1 MEKGIGETFIFKGER
16 YMVCEQTA
24 KNVSHCWDCAFRHV
38 SCGALE
44 LGECGRKFRA
54 DNKNVFFYKIVDN
67 KENENM
73 NKKIDLTELLRYCPL
88 ETRFYMSVLG
98 EQVKLDSILKTA
110 TDYPIVVRT
119 DDATIFHLSKYGQ
132 LYAQYA
138 HGDCVLWPSKE
149 CGDWSKFKAPIKK
162 FDPKTLMPFDRV
174 LVKVDR
180 TLCTWKCAL
189 FSHIDKNKQAEYSCS
204 GLNYKYCIP
213 YNDDTKH
220 ILGTS
225 DEAPEYYKYWEE

>member
-24 KNVSHCWDCAFRHV
+24 KNGSHCWNCAFRHV

-73 NKKIDLTELLRYCPL
+73 NKKIDLTELLKDCPRGTKL
-88 ETRFYMSVLG
+88 YSTVYGESEFCGIAEGEEPIATQCWSTKGAMGKFYTADGRVGLSSLG
-98 EQVKLDSILKTA
+98 E
-110 TDYPIVVRT
+110 
-119 DDATIFHLSKYGQ
+119 
-132 LYAQYA
+132 
-138 HGDCVLWPSKE
+138 CVLFPSKTQR
-149 CGDWSKFKAPIKK
+149 DWSKFKAPIKK